1 MVISV
6 EFAAEGLSLKERF
19 ASFSESL
26 PSALALCFLDFRP
39 QLLALQA
46 ARGGEGEA
54 RAGRRVLHFGGRGKA
69 MLFEGTWRE
78 IRQMAKARS
87 FFGSCSSQRIAR
99 WVRND
104 WPQNGGDNIICTF
117 RCDVENWRIRPT
129 YRPQLKNIQNNFLDF
144 WKYKEISPTFHPPF
158 HIDFG
163 DRWWPRPALTWVARV
178 ARAAACLSLGA
189 SEGLRPDDR
198 GVGVDP
204 RGRGGR
210 AAGLRLSCELH
221 PRC

>member
-19 ASFSESL
+19 ATFSESL

-78 IRQMAKARS
+78 MRQMAKRAA
-87 FFGSCSSQRIAR
+87 F
-99 WVRND
+99 WVLLITEDRQVGEKD

-129 YRPQLKNIQNNFLDF
+129 YRPSSKIFKTIFGLL
-144 WKYKEISPTFHPPF
+144 EI
-158 HIDFG
+158 
-163 DRWWPRPALTWVARV
+163 
-178 ARAAACLSLGA
+178 
-189 SEGLRPDDR
+189 
-198 GVGVDP
+198 
-204 RGRGGR
+204 
-210 AAGLRLSCELH
+210 
-221 PRC
+221 